1 MTVKDEILVRLLA
14 GEDYSTIYRSVRGKK
29 PFYEAYNEW
38 LVIKEKQ
45 YAEMLRKQ
53 NALDSKIK
61 TLQVEESALRN
72 NVKGL
77 QGQAQELERIEKQ
90 IVDSRNLLDATQKEF
105 SEVQN
110 QLYLLEEKGFNAEVL
125 TETLRIDVDGTAF
138 LKRLETGNAFK
149 DLLLELQQEHENL
162 KKVLQ
167 DTENAEKNLTLLRAQ
182 QKTISGQIRS
192 ESNVLDE
199 LKLKTRR
206 ERAGVRV
213 VRGFFSQGYTVDDL
227 QSLRKGIDLLGIRG
241 NPEKSLSRV
250 FEAIEKEGLLSG
262 LTDRITDS
270 RQELKTLKENVVEM
284 RGELKALFSL
294 AIEKTKG
301 IPKVVQVAIE
311 DVKANALN
319 ELTEVAAKSI
329 NELEAVGGKAQLEL
343 GDTQKLIN
351 ALSTEFKKEIEKAL
365 KTVDVEVRK
374 TVKKSDVDARKNMN
388 NAVNQLNSVAGK
400 IYQIFEDKK
409 GEVDIWFEDKK
420 GEVENYLAIREW
432 MADNA
437 SKLKDMSSVVSLTE
451 DPLMIM
457 QMSPDFIMS
466 LTRSFEIYVKEFF
479 GNLLIE
485 ESIAV
490 MRDRMSQTSILNRP
504 TWKRKQTFTFLT
516 VIKWCMNKL
525 RRSLP

>member
-1 MTVKDEILVRLLA
+1 
-14 GEDYSTIYRSVRGKK
+14 
-29 PFYEAYNEW
+29 
-38 LVIKEKQ
+38 
-45 YAEMLRKQ
+45 
-53 NALDSKIK
+53 
-61 TLQVEESALRN
+61 
-72 NVKGL
+72 
-77 QGQAQELERIEKQ
+77 
-90 IVDSRNLLDATQKEF
+90 
-105 SEVQN
+105 
-110 QLYLLEEKGFNAEVL
+110 
-125 TETLRIDVDGTAF
+125 
-138 LKRLETGNAFK
+138 
-149 DLLLELQQEHENL
+149 
-162 KKVLQ
+162 
-167 DTENAEKNLTLLRAQ
+167 
-182 QKTISGQIRS
+182 
-192 ESNVLDE
+192 VLDE
-199 LKLKTRR
+199 LKLNTRR

-250 FEAIEKEGLLSG
+250 FEAVEKEGLLSG
-262 LTDRITDS
+262 LTDRIIGL
-270 RQELKTLKENVVEM
+270 RKELKTLKENVVVT

-301 IPKVVQVAIE
+301 IPRVVQVAIE
-311 DVKANALN
+311 DVKVNALN
-319 ELTEVAAKSI
+319 ELTEVAVKSI

-351 ALSTEFKKEIEKAL
+351 ILVTEFKKEIEKAL
-365 KTVDVEVRK
+365 MTVDVEVRK
-374 TVKKSDVDARKNMN
+374 TVKKSDVEARKNMN
-388 NAVNQLNSVAGK
+388 TAVNQLSSVADK

-437 SKLKDMSSVVSLTE
+437 SKLKDMSSVLSLTE

-485 ESIAV
+485 ESIEV
-490 MRDRMSQTSILNRP
+490 MKNRMSQTKRLNRP
-504 TWKRKQTFTFLT
+504 TWERKQTFTFLL

-525 RRSLP
+525 RISLP